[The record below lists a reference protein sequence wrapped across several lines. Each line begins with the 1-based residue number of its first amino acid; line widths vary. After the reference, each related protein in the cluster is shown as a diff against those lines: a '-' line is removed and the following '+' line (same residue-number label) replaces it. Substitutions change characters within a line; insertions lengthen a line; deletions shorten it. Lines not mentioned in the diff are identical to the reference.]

1 MAEKSRFTTVYV
13 ARSQPEAEIIKG
25 RLSCEDIPAILKYE
39 AAGIIYG
46 LTVDG
51 LGQVEVQVPSNLA
64 ERALEILA
72 LCENDEA

>member
-1 MAEKSRFTTVYV
+1 MPEKARFTTVYV

-51 LGQVEVQVPSNLA
+51 LGQVEVQVPSRLA
-64 ERALEILA
+64 KRAAEILSF
-72 LCENDEA
+72 CENDET